1 MHAPPSASGRWAIAL
16 AGSAV
21 MLTIGTIYSWGIFT
35 QPLLVAFQWDLTTT
49 TWTYAIANFSL
60 GAVGTLLG
68 GFWQDRVGPPKVAM
82 LGIGLWGCGNL
93 LAGLGTPTFGAP
105 WLYLT
110 YGVIGG
116 VGAGIAYVAP
126 LAMVTKWFPDRRGLA
141 GGLVAGGFGL
151 GAFIYNQCVPR
162 LAGFHAAAVH
172 AGNYIAARSAAQVA
186 GIPFDMGALTVA
198 QTPTSGDTAA
208 VMHVFVASG
217 LAYLLIGLP
226 AAALF
231 RDPPP
236 QHRAGGCG
244 ATAGAAASAGY
255 PPSRVLVMPQFY
267 LLWLQLFANVVVG
280 ITIISNAVGILV
292 ELTEVSAAAIAPLFG
307 IVSVFNAAGRFFW
320 GAISDRIGC
329 NRTFATMFAVQAA
342 TLLVMSTVHHLT
354 IALAGIS
361 VVLLCCGGGFGTMP
375 SYNAQYFGTRYVGR
389 NYGLLLSAWGVAG
402 LIGPIVIAR
411 VKDLS
416 GSFAGMMPM
425 LAVMLL
431 ASVVLPF
438 ITRKPVLAL
447 PGR

>member
-1 MHAPPSASGRWAIAL
+1 
-16 AGSAV
+16 

-68 GFWQDRVGPPKVAM
+68 GFWQDRVGPRKVAM